1 MKTTKTRQQAAVEF
15 LKWLTDAKQNVQFSK
30 ETGYLPVKKEAN
42 KVEPLVDN
50 NDNKDTQKVVEVSID
65 TVKENTMYSP
75 KAFKQGTKARYY

>member
-1 MKTTKTRQQAAVEF
+1 MLNKTCNF
-15 LKWLTDAKQNVQFSK
+15 LKKQDIF
-30 ETGYLPVKKEAN
+30 LLKKEAN

-75 KAFKQGTKARYY
+75 KAF